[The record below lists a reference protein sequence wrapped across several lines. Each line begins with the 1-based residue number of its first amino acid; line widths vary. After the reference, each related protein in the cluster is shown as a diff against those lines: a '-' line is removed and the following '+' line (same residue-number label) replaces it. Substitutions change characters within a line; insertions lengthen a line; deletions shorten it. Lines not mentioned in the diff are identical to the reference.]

1 MVAWIP
7 TFKTLLPYVTQI
19 VSLAIPAFTT
29 RNEAGGSQEVVHQQ
43 IQELQEAAVRNTEA
57 VKVLAS
63 QLQKGIADIDA
74 GAGRIEKELQQI
86 RKMCIV
92 AITISGMAIVLSV
105 IALLVKI

>member
-7 TFKTLLPYVTQI
+7 AFKTLFPYVTQI
-19 VSLAIPAFTT
+19 VSLAVPAFTV
-29 RNEAGGSQEVVHQQ
+29 RSDSGGSQEVVHQQ

-74 GAGRIEKELQQI
+74 GASRIEKELQKI
-86 RKMCIV
+86 RQLCVI
-92 AITISGMAIVLSV
+92 AITISGVAIALSV
-105 IALLVKI
+105 IALL

>member
-7 TFKTLLPYVTQI
+7 AFKTLLPYVTQI
-19 VSLAIPAFTT
+19 VSLAVPAFTV
-29 RNEAGGSQEVVHQQ
+29 RSDGGGSQEVVHQQ

-74 GAGRIEKELQQI
+74 GASRIEKELQKI
-86 RKMCIV
+86 RQLCVI
-92 AITISGMAIVLSV
+92 AITISGVAIVLSV
-105 IALLVKI
+105 IALLVRI